1 MRFHTGKRQ
10 KESYNDN
17 SMADTDNNPSKLTPL
32 LHQTSPSQ
40 PMAKPS
46 HPRVQVQKEEVILDS
61 LSNPKFNILMFL
73 PSN

>member
-1 MRFHTGKRQ
+1 MRFNTEKRQ

-17 SMADTDNNPSKLTPL
+17 CMADADNNPSKLTLL
-32 LHQTSPSQ
+32 LHQSSPSQ

-46 HPRVQVQKEEVILDS
+46 HPLVQVQKEEVTLDS